1 MAGDKKAAY
10 SSIKEVSK
18 DLDLP
23 SHVLRFWETKFKD
36 IKPVKRSGGCRYYRP
51 EDIALI
57 KRIKHLLYDE
67 KYTIKGAL
75 AILKEQKVLKTPDV
89 DIVTPTPS
97 APAASSLNTDLLSKL
112 KDVREALKSALN

>member
-51 EDIALI
+51 EDVALI

-75 AILKEQKVLKTPDV
+75 TVLKEQKVDSVPDA
-89 DIVTPTPS
+89 DIA
-97 APAASSLNTDLLSKL
+97 APARPAVVVSPSNMDILLRL
-112 KDVREALKSALN
+112 KDVREVLKSALN

>member
-18 DLDLP
+18 ELDLP

-51 EDIALI
+51 EDVALI

-75 AILKEQKVLKTPDV
+75 TVLKEQKPEKTPDTEIATPKISTPILSPSNA
-89 DIVTPTPS
+89 DI
-97 APAASSLNTDLLSKL
+97 LLKL
-112 KDVREALKSALN
+112 KDLREVLKSALD

>member
-18 DLDLP
+18 ELDLP

-51 EDIALI
+51 EDVALI

-75 AILKEQKVLKTPDV
+75 TVLKEQKTEKTSDVEIAAPMVPAPVISPSNADILLK
-89 DIVTPTPS
+89 
-97 APAASSLNTDLLSKL
+97 LR
-112 KDVREALKSALN
+112 DVREVLKSALD

>member
-1 MAGDKKAAY
+1 MVGDKKAAY

-51 EDIALI
+51 EDVALI

-75 AILKEQKVLKTPDV
+75 TVLKEQKVDSVPDA
-89 DIVTPTPS
+89 DIA
-97 APAASSLNTDLLSKL
+97 APARPAVVVSPSNMDILLRL
-112 KDVREALKSALN
+112 KDVREVLKSALN

>member
-18 DLDLP
+18 DLNLP

-51 EDIALI
+51 EDVALI

-75 AILKEQKVLKTPDV
+75 TVLKEQKVDSVPDA
-89 DIVTPTPS
+89 DIA
-97 APAASSLNTDLLSKL
+97 APAHPAVVVSPSNMDILLRL
-112 KDVREALKSALN
+112 KDVREVLKSALN